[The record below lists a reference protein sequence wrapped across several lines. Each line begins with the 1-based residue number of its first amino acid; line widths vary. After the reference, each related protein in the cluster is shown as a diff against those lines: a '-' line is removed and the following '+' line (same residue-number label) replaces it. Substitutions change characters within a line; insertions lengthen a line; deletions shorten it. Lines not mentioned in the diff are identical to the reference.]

1 MCGREGISISK
12 YNCKSPYQNVL
23 FFKAHLK
30 PIQHPGLT
38 KCKPFFFLWKDCC
51 QNYHIYVWGQC
62 TCSIRCRLVTF
73 WADQPEFSSPTS
85 NQGFIRWIYEPSLKK
100 FWLELLF
107 FNKFWSRIR
116 KSSTTIPGGRMY
128 KTGMWRLIDREGKFN
143 SQHFKKEN
151 LHVQHLLSMHG
162 SEPAPPQVP
171 QGSLGFSFWLATHLS
186 NSHCFFTFG
195 SHIISSGMISEIQW
209 LD

>member
-1 MCGREGISISK
+1 MKQYCQMLTVIETKRMCGREGISISK

-23 FFKAHLK
+23 TFFLK
-30 PIQHPGLT
+30 PTWNQFNILDWPNASY
-38 KCKPFFFLWKDCC
+38 FFFLWKDCC

-116 KSSTTIPGGRMY
+116 QSSTTIPGERM
-128 KTGMWRLIDREGKFN
+128 
-143 SQHFKKEN
+143 
-151 LHVQHLLSMHG
+151 
-162 SEPAPPQVP
+162 
-171 QGSLGFSFWLATHLS
+171 
-186 NSHCFFTFG
+186 
-195 SHIISSGMISEIQW
+195 
-209 LD
+209 